1 MDGTTLNITMTIL
14 SIGLLVFV
22 ARKKKLSYKDD
33 LGLAL
38 PNWKNLIL
46 WIALFLLLI
55 ALEDYIYSQF
65 NDSITE
71 SWKEKYTA
79 PQMLLRGIGI
89 VILAPISE
97 ELMFRG
103 LLFWRIKNSRL
114 KIVGAVIIPAILFS
128 AIHIQYSELLTLG
141 IIFIDGIFYGLA
153 RHFSKSVVL
162 AIILHSLSNLGAV
175 LERIL

>member
-1 MDGTTLNITMTIL
+1 MDGTILNITMTIL

-22 ARKKKLSYKDD
+22 AKKKKLSCKDD
-33 LGLAL
+33 LGLVL
-38 PNWKNLIL
+38 PNWKNLII
-46 WIALFLLLI
+46 WITLFLLLI
-55 ALEDYIYSQF
+55 ALEDYVYSQF
-65 NDSITE
+65 SDSITE
-71 SWKEKYTA
+71 SWKEKYTT

-114 KIVGAVIIPAILFS
+114 KISGAVIIPAILFS
-128 AIHIQYSELLTLG
+128 VIHIQYSELLTLG
-141 IIFIDGIFYGLA
+141 IIFIDGLFYGLA

>member
-1 MDGTTLNITMTIL
+1 MTIL
-14 SIGLLVFV
+14 SIGLIIFI
-22 ARKKKLSYKDD
+22 AKKKRLSYKYD
-33 LGLAL
+33 LGLVL
-38 PNWKNLIL
+38 PNWKNLIF

-55 ALEDYIYSQF
+55 AIEDFAFNQF
-65 NDSITE
+65 SDSITE
-71 SWKEKYTA
+71 SWKEKYTV

-114 KIVGAVIIPAILFS
+114 KTIGAIIIPAILFL

-141 IIFIDGIFYGLA
+141 IIFIDGLFYGLA
-153 RHFSKSVVL
+153 RHVSKSVVL